1 MERKSGLYII
11 LVCLW
16 AIPNVVKGSNNIPY
30 ITTTNLALRVN
41 ENATIGT
48 DIATIQ
54 AEDVENDKLTFSLS
68 DTINKILEIG
78 PDSGII
84 KLKGKVNREIQDN
97 YEFTVYVEDNYNGGG
112 LARRGSKFFFLI
124 VDDYNDNAPVFT
136 EQPYMAKIAENARV
150 GTTILKISAIDAD
163 SGTNSQVQYKFSNA
177 TATQTPFFSLNSV
190 NGELTLGGPLDFE
203 VARSYM
209 LVVIAEDLGVPKLES
224 RTTVII
230 EVTDI
235 SDMPPR
241 FLQSSYLKE
250 IEENTPIGS
259 TVVTVE
265 ARDGD
270 VGINNPILYEIISG
284 NSDGVFT
291 IDSNTGVITVNG
303 SIDAEKTDV
312 FRITVKASEV
322 PDPNSNTTVTVVVT
336 VVDVNDNRPAFLQSV
351 YIFDVREDVALPGRV
366 VSDQLQV
373 TDGDK
378 NPVFRRVLYHLVGAD
393 SDKFAIDPTSGTLY
407 INKTLDYEKQI
418 NFTFDVVATE
428 TDTSEKFSANAS
440 VTLTLINVNDNKP
453 MFAKSSYNYTMD
465 EEITPG
471 THIADIT
478 ATDADLGTFGALTY
492 ELRGGQAAYFSVN
505 ADNGTISAAQILDYD
520 TLPQYL
526 FSLVAKDGGGFYQEI
541 AIATVTVTLQD
552 VNDNDPEFTGMPYTS
567 DIAENLP
574 AGTSVF
580 QVTATDKD
588 SGENGRL
595 SFNISAGDDGGH
607 FSINGSGL
615 VTTARE
621 LDRETIATY
630 TLAVSAYDHGV
641 SSRHKDVQL
650 TVNVLDEN
658 DNTPQITDGLTITTN
673 ISEGAGGGTVL
684 LSSIAAVDPD
694 AGSNGQLTYSMS
706 GGDSRFTLNSA
717 TGRLQISPTGLDREL
732 KDSYD
737 LIINVTDNGSPPNT
751 NSTTV
756 HVTILDVNDNTPAFD
771 PNPAQS
777 LATYVITVDEGPGT
791 INKSLIDINAT
802 DPDADANGKVA
813 YSLSGDEHGFFRLD
827 PVTGE
832 LSVRKELDRE
842 SPQMSRNAQGD
853 GRFLLDITAT
863 DQATPISDRK
873 SATVRVSITV
883 RDINDNSPQFQ
894 SQNFETRLSEAARP
908 GSNVI
913 QVSATDQDLE
923 YKGKV
928 IYNITD
934 GDENHNF
941 EISPNGM
948 ILTKTALDA
957 DREPKYNLTVI
968 ASDTGTPPLT
978 SQTYVVIYVDDVND
992 NDPVFNQSKYAA
1004 DVLENSPTG
1013 TPVLRVHASD
1023 RDQGANGNVTY
1034 KLTNGNKDDAFSIN
1048 NVTGEITV
1056 AGVIDREAVHTFVLT
1071 VQAEDQGEPSSRKT
1085 FAEVVITVKDEND
1098 NFPQFSFTGYE
1109 GEIAENSPVGS
1120 TITMKQAMIATDAD
1134 DGSNKDIT
1142 YSLSGP
1148 GSENFVINAS
1158 TAVITASPSSS
1169 IDRERKATYHLNVTA
1184 TDGGGKNA
1192 TARLTVIVTDK
1203 NDESPLFEK
1212 SMYYVNVSESASR
1225 GIVIGRVT
1233 ATDRDEGINAI
1244 IFYSSNGAEA
1254 KFYVSRST
1262 GDIIVD
1268 SPLDREFK
1276 NVYILNVT
1284 AANIVAGAQDTTTQ
1298 VHITVT
1304 DVIDDKPY
1312 FNSSSLTVKLSENAS
1327 IGTKV
1332 TKITALDKDIGDTI
1346 SYSIANGDR
1355 YGLFTIDNVTGEIRT
1370 VAELDRENVTQYEL
1384 FVQAK
1389 DSVNLVSDL
1398 LKVVVQVED
1407 VNDNPPVFSMPG
1419 YTIEYWEESP
1429 EGTSILQVKAI
1440 DADIGDNAAVLY
1452 SIVENV
1458 TDYVTVNAITGVI
1471 SLGSSQLDREVEEYF
1486 NFTIRATDSGVPSKS
1501 STASVAINLVDI
1513 NDNSPVFNN
1522 TDYYAYVRENQ
1533 PAGTPVLVVTA
1544 SDKDVG
1550 TNAKLSYVLSG
1561 VLYTRFAIDPDT
1573 GNITTREPLNR
1584 EETGSYT
1591 LTLRAVD
1598 SAIRAREGTTR
1609 VIITVTDAN
1618 DHVPQFTQSGYAFSV
1633 REDVKVGHTVGRVA
1647 TTDEDI
1653 NDNARVRYYISSGN
1667 ISLMFSVNETTGIIS
1682 TTSTLDREQNASY
1695 TLIITAKDHGIP
1707 ALESNTSVMITIEDV
1722 NDNKPLFSK
1731 SVYNVTLRESV
1742 FLKTQVVQ
1750 VVATDPDEGANG
1762 QFTYKITAGDT
1773 DDVFNIDANT
1783 GLITIK
1789 AKLDYEKTSLYNL
1802 TVSAQDLGTPPLTG
1816 ACFVEIHVSDVD
1828 DNAPVFHKPRYSAE
1842 LYENVTRGHHVITV
1856 NATDIDAEASHKRVY
1871 YRIESGNTDSM
1882 FLIGEQSGVITL
1894 NCTPSGCLD
1903 RETHARYELQVAAI
1917 SRVNLTEQKSLVP
1930 AVITVLD
1937 VNDNAPRFDSESYVR
1952 SVLED
1957 TGPITDATIL
1967 TVKAQDGDEGE
1978 SGEIIFTI
1986 VSGNENGVFQ
1996 MDNKTGV
2003 LTRTRPLDRE
2013 DTSFYSLVVMA
2024 EDKGEPALSS
2034 SVTVNITVLDMNDNL
2049 PILQTPMDVLIPE
2062 NATIGTLITQLNASD
2077 RDTGPF
2083 GQLTFAIISGND
2095 EGSFTLNETTG
2106 EIRTAKALDHERI
2119 SQYKLTV
2126 KALDKGTPRLSSGEK
2141 QVNIFLIDLNDNKPI
2156 FTVRRTTFSV
2166 EENLDAG
2173 VPVGVVAA
2181 QDLDTKNLIYYYITN
2196 TEEQKYFILN
2206 ETSGELRTRITLD
2219 REDSSVH
2226 YLYVKASND
2235 KLNITTLQPL
2245 ARKRRAVADPA
2256 NSNTTN
2262 TTQAPLPDDLTVQLV
2277 EIEVG
2282 DTNDN
2287 GPQFTKTLYT
2297 GGVTDSAKPGSNIL
2311 RVTAIDKDF
2320 GNNSRIAYTIR
2331 PGKDS
2336 DKFSMDMETGWI
2348 LAQVSYAG
2356 KTGQEY
2362 VLDVMAADNF
2372 GQTPYFNDT
2381 ATVKLYVLT
2390 DKQRA
2395 VIIST
2400 RLPSELRSVQDELIR
2415 VLQNVTGYIINI
2427 DDINYWKDPKTGNYD
2442 RTRTEVTF
2450 HAIDPITKKIIDSD
2464 EVISKVDKYWINHR
2478 LFFEEWE
2485 IKKVERK
2492 VPVPLT
2498 EEFPWMLAIVIGLSV
2513 LLFLLI
2519 LIFCCVVCQ
2528 LRRRNKAEEA
2538 QLYAARARSFTS
2550 PQSYGNPVDKTDN
2563 APFDSS
2569 IIDMIEANA
2578 SCPEYLHTRS
2588 SSNPGYHGS
2597 PVRLTN
2603 SEPTESSTDMI
2614 EEYGNSQHIEERL
2627 RNARH
2632 VPLPGLNGNP
2642 VDGSNARETRSNE
2655 RLQAPPTLYLD
2666 ANGNGAVGR
2675 YGNDSRSHP
2684 GSYGNPVYNN
2694 NRATI
2699 IRNSDPRSARETD
2712 DNDVRLVTME
2722 YRKFLRLP
2730 TMNGNPVDRSAPQ
2743 NTENYRNY
2751 RNYRYVAT
2759 GYPSGNYPLK
2769 RYPTKGY
2776 PSTIPELFEGPLEE
2790 DDLSVNS
2797 SSSEMT
2803 INTSTRDIAVD
2814 FQTKRWVKNH
2824 GKYVAGVVID
2834 DTKL

>member
-1 MERKSGLYII
+1 MPQL
-11 LVCLW
+11 
-16 AIPNVVKGSNNIPY
+16 
-30 ITTTNLALRVN
+30 
-41 ENATIGT
+41 
-48 DIATIQ
+48 
-54 AEDVENDKLTFSLS
+54 
-68 DTINKILEIG
+68 
-78 PDSGII
+78 
-84 KLKGKVNREIQDN
+84 IQDN
-97 YEFTVYVEDNYNGGG
+97 YEFTVYVEDDFNGGG

-241 FLQSSYLKE
+241 FLQSFYLKE

-418 NFTFDVVATE
+418 NFTFDWERGCGSGGGSGWDWTGRGEEKKVVATE

-520 TLPQYL
+520 TLRQYQ
-526 FSLVAKDGGGFYQEI
+526 FSLVVKDGGGFYQEI

-574 AGTSVF
+574 AGTIVF

-630 TLAVSAYDHGV
+630 TLTVSAYDHGV
-641 SSRHKDVQL
+641 SSRHKHVQL

-791 INKSLIDINAT
+791 INKTLIDINAT

-883 RDINDNSPQFQ
+883 RDTNDNSPQFQ
-894 SQNFETRLSEAARP
+894 SQNYETRLSEAARP

-934 GDENHNF
+934 GDENRKCEVEKLVRH
-941 EISPNGM
+941 
-948 ILTKTALDA
+948 
-957 DREPKYNLTVI
+957 YNWHKKNCVLCKESKCSVER
-968 ASDTGTPPLT
+968 
-978 SQTYVVIYVDDVND
+978 TYVVIYVDDVND

-1023 RDQGANGNVTY
+1023 RDQGANGKITY

-1120 TITMKQAMIATDAD
+1120 TITMVPDQKI
-1134 DGSNKDIT
+1134 
-1142 YSLSGP
+1142 
-1148 GSENFVINAS
+1148 
-1158 TAVITASPSSS
+1158 SSS
-1169 IDRERKATYHLNVTA
+1169 TLRPRSSPRAPAALL
-1184 TDGGGKNA
+1184 
-1192 TARLTVIVTDK
+1192 TAREKRPITLI

-1327 IGTKV
+1327 IGTNV

-1346 SYSIANGDR
+1346 SYSIANGDP

-1501 STASVAINLVDI
+1501 STASVAIKLVDI

-1667 ISLMFSVNETTGIIS
+1667 TSLMFSVNETTGIIS

-1750 VVATDPDEGANG
+1750 VIATDPDEGANG

-1773 DDVFNIDANT
+1773 DDVFYIDANT

-1894 NCTPSGCLD
+1894 NCTPSGCLN

-2062 NATIGTLITQLNASD
+2062 
-2077 RDTGPF
+2077 
-2083 GQLTFAIISGND
+2083 
-2095 EGSFTLNETTG
+2095 
-2106 EIRTAKALDHERI
+2106 
-2119 SQYKLTV
+2119 
-2126 KALDKGTPRLSSGEK
+2126 
-2141 QVNIFLIDLNDNKPI
+2141 
-2156 FTVRRTTFSV
+2156 RRTTFSV
-2166 EENLDAG
+2166 KENLDAG

-2262 TTQAPLPDDLTVQLV
+2262 TTQAPLPGMVL
-2277 EIEVG
+2277 
-2282 DTNDN
+2282 
-2287 GPQFTKTLYT
+2287 
-2297 GGVTDSAKPGSNIL
+2297 
-2311 RVTAIDKDF
+2311 KD
-2320 GNNSRIAYTIR
+2320 
-2331 PGKDS
+2331 
-2336 DKFSMDMETGWI
+2336 E
-2348 LAQVSYAG
+2348 
-2356 KTGQEY
+2356 
-2362 VLDVMAADNF
+2362 
-2372 GQTPYFNDT
+2372 
-2381 ATVKLYVLT
+2381 
-2390 DKQRA
+2390 
-2395 VIIST
+2395 
-2400 RLPSELRSVQDELIR
+2400 
-2415 VLQNVTGYIINI
+2415 
-2427 DDINYWKDPKTGNYD
+2427 
-2442 RTRTEVTF
+2442 
-2450 HAIDPITKKIIDSD
+2450 
-2464 EVISKVDKYWINHR
+2464 
-2478 LFFEEWE
+2478 
-2485 IKKVERK
+2485 
-2492 VPVPLT
+2492 
-2498 EEFPWMLAIVIGLSV
+2498 
-2513 LLFLLI
+2513 
-2519 LIFCCVVCQ
+2519 
-2528 LRRRNKAEEA
+2528 
-2538 QLYAARARSFTS
+2538 
-2550 PQSYGNPVDKTDN
+2550 
-2563 APFDSS
+2563 
-2569 IIDMIEANA
+2569 
-2578 SCPEYLHTRS
+2578 
-2588 SSNPGYHGS
+2588 
-2597 PVRLTN
+2597 
-2603 SEPTESSTDMI
+2603 
-2614 EEYGNSQHIEERL
+2614 
-2627 RNARH
+2627 
-2632 VPLPGLNGNP
+2632 
-2642 VDGSNARETRSNE
+2642 
-2655 RLQAPPTLYLD
+2655 
-2666 ANGNGAVGR
+2666 
-2675 YGNDSRSHP
+2675 
-2684 GSYGNPVYNN
+2684 
-2694 NRATI
+2694 
-2699 IRNSDPRSARETD
+2699 
-2712 DNDVRLVTME
+2712 
-2722 YRKFLRLP
+2722 
-2730 TMNGNPVDRSAPQ
+2730 
-2743 NTENYRNY
+2743 
-2751 RNYRYVAT
+2751 
-2759 GYPSGNYPLK
+2759 
-2769 RYPTKGY
+2769 
-2776 PSTIPELFEGPLEE
+2776 
-2790 DDLSVNS
+2790 
-2797 SSSEMT
+2797 
-2803 INTSTRDIAVD
+2803 
-2814 FQTKRWVKNH
+2814 
-2824 GKYVAGVVID
+2824 
-2834 DTKL
+2834 